1 MLDRYQGPRMNVL
14 TPATVVKQHAGQS
27 NIPYHNRKPDEQGLA
42 TYSMFN
48 LKSKFS
54 FILYTS
60 LFTRG

>member
-1 MLDRYQGPRMNVL
+1 MNVL